1 MTDLQSNAAQVGIKL
16 NIKAEPINQI
26 LEANLSN
33 CVVAKLSCNW
43 DMAAWGGGTF
53 SPDYLPTGEIAYLTG
68 AVTNSGG
75 YNSAENDALIEKTLT
90 SGNLSYMYT
99 WQNFI
104 SSQLPQEWQP
114 DPAAQLTEIAN
125 NLKGVTPQSST
136 LSINPENWYFVK

>member
-1 MTDLQSNAAQVGIKL
+1 LGHGRL
-16 NIKAEPINQI
+16 
-26 LEANLSN
+26 
-33 CVVAKLSCNW
+33 
-43 DMAAWGGGTF
+43 GGGTF

-136 LSINPENWYFVK
+136 LSINPENWYLVK

>member
-1 MTDLQSNAAQVGIKL
+1 M
-16 NIKAEPINQI
+16 
-26 LEANLSN
+26 
-33 CVVAKLSCNW
+33 
-43 DMAAWGGGTF
+43 
-53 SPDYLPTGEIAYLTG
+53 
-68 AVTNSGG
+68 TNSGG